1 MNASS
6 LILLFWVLGLK
17 YDLESDEVR
26 NLVNS
31 EEVNHVLGDLDFIK
45 IIKFGNLDEYLE
57 DVREIARDDLI
68 ETVKEFYKV
77 IKGY

>member
-31 EEVNHVLGDLDFIK
+31 EEVNHDLGDLDFIK